1 MIIVP
6 YVQKTND
13 RIHAPRIA
21 PTIHTNPKVR
31 CGGVALN
38 TAGLSESAARQKLA
52 DSKRWFGLP
61 AADPIRAEQDSMN
74 WCNPA

>member
-38 TAGLSESAARQKLA
+38 TAGLSESAAR
-52 DSKRWFGLP
+52 
-61 AADPIRAEQDSMN
+61 
-74 WCNPA
+74 